1 MANVSLESCMERMSN
16 ICYDRGRAAADIA
29 LVQVS
34 IYGQKDRL
42 EAYTAIGENIIA
54 HIPNQAVRI
63 QPERIGVPS
72 LFICGRDDIRIPIGV
87 IDANHH
93 RIRGLKIAV
102 FDRCGHLPEIEH
114 PALLKRSPT
123 SSPTRKKRFRYG
135 TKDPERRVARQA
147 AWPVFAHHSRQG
159 VGISLHRWHARA
171 GRNIRRAVRRR
182 VLADRRSAQIGRRR
196 LGAMW

>member
-1 MANVSLESCMERMSN
+1 VRQCVPLGSSLGGVLAAWMYLERNQVRKLIFDAMHAPVSDTGTLDPDGLRATMRNGTHAMANVSLESCMERMSN

-87 IDANHH
+87 IEANHH
-93 RIRGLKIAV
+93 RIRGSKIAV

-114 PALLKRSPT
+114 PE
-123 SSPTRKKRFRYG
+123 RFVKEV
-135 TKDPERRVARQA
+135 TNFIA
-147 AWPVFAHHSRQG
+147 
-159 VGISLHRWHARA
+159 
-171 GRNIRRAVRRR
+171 N
-182 VLADRRSAQIGRRR
+182 
-196 LGAMW
+196 